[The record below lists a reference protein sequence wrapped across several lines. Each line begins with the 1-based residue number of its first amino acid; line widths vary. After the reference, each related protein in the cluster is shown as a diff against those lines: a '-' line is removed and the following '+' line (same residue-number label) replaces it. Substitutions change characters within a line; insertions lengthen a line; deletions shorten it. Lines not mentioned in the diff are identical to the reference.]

1 MNMTLSSILQ
11 QKNMTMYRLAKA
23 SSVPYTTVSDICSGK
38 TRIEKCSA
46 ETIFRLAN
54 ALDMTMEAMVADQLI
69 PRCSFE
75 LFKSSVCHR
84 LKEMGDLLFLE
95 KTLEEDEIRTYYDRG
110 WYPESLYLL
119 AMVDYLSRVNG
130 IRQVGDYDDLRKA
143 RLTEPIYPAGILAM
157 EAATGSDEA
166 RQRADAEAIPEFRRF
181 NIIESEIRDVL

>member
-181 NIIESEIRDVL
+181 NIIEREIRDVL